1 MDELEILKRD
11 WKKKEN
17 SFNQISEKE
26 IYGMLHKRSSSIVK
40 WILIISILEI
50 LFWVGLSLIFN
61 DDEYKKT
68 LEVYHLNTILP
79 ILTYINYGIIAY
91 FIYLFYKNFKRI
103 NTTQNVKNLMQSILQ
118 ARKTV
123 KHYVWY
129 NLAMSF
135 FSFMLVFIFQLKYD
149 PNLEKA
155 YEKAIENIGPNLFYG
170 ILIVVYFLISLI
182 VVGLI
187 WLFYRLLY
195 GILMKRLNNNY
206 KELEKI
212 DFN

>member
-11 WKKKEN
+11 WKKKGD
-17 SFNQISEKE
+17 SFNQVSEKE
-26 IYGMLHKRSSSIVK
+26 IYGMLHKRSSSVVK

-50 LFWVGLSLIFN
+50 VFWVVLSFIFN
-61 DDEYKKT
+61 DEEYNKT
-68 LEVYHLNTILP
+68 LKIYHLENILP
-79 ILTYINYGIIAY
+79 ILTYVNYVIIAY

-103 NTTQNVKNLMQSILQ
+103 NTTENVKNLMQSILQ

-155 YEKAIENIGPNLFYG
+155 YEKAIDNIGPSLFYG
-170 ILIVVYFLISLI
+170 ILIIVYLLITLAI
-182 VVGLI
+182 VGLI
-187 WLFYRLLY
+187 WVFYRVLY